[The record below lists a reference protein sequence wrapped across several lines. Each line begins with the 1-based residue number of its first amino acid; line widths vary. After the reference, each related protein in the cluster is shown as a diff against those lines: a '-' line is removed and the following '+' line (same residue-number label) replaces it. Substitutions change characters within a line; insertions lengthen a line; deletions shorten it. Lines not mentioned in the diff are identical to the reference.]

1 MFGLHYFGKRVIPDL
16 EDDYHTEEQK
26 FLEVGSPSVTRSDTE
41 RWTFSSRILGIMTL
55 ALLFSSRILLNYQ
68 CSVSRSR
75 RDVALKPLVV
85 KWRVVSKQKKIPVSI
100 RASKNSRIGSFIH
113 PGDIVESYGD
123 GTPGYMLLVEPKR
136 GFVLRKDKIL
146 KHANFERVKDEVES
160 PDSSC
165 PLLYDG
171 WWPENKRVARFVY
184 APVTMVISQQ
194 FWNAMQVF
202 EILLLFSLVY
212 SIDKKSRNLFT
223 ICMVSI
229 VTICL
234 LPFSQYV
241 NSTGGNIFSYVTL
254 FTCIW
259 AIRYNTKLEIG
270 IGGKLTNIGHKS
282 VVREELIA
290 FICNLC
296 CSLYN
301 QNASMD
307 TWPNWKRHFDKLD
320 NFLGLVD
327 DNIERPDYYNPI
339 FYTMG
344 ISSHSAPMYISRNAG
359 SVSGANVFVVI
370 WSFLPLMYVCYF
382 GCLYLLSSRSPYK
395 NFQRFL
401 CMFGIFHF
409 LFLTDVVS
417 YGYGRGFQTPSSEL
431 FHWSERWAWRV
442 AILLPIYQNY
452 TTGHWIKGHSKPIVG
467 KVVHYIVCVWGTCF
481 FLQQVLFS
489 DVERFVQF
497 LNGWEQKS
505 LTKMMGLPWSRMFSY
520 HGVLVAMFI
529 TYGIVLFGGFSNY
542 KVFVSRPKN
551 KFVCRV

>member
-16 EDDYHTEEQK
+16 EDDHHTEGQK

-85 KWRVVSKQKKIPVSI
+85 KWRVVSKQKNIPVNI
-100 RASKNSRIGSFIH
+100 RASKNSRTGSFIH

>member
-1 MFGLHYFGKRVIPDL
+1 
-16 EDDYHTEEQK
+16 
-26 FLEVGSPSVTRSDTE
+26 
-41 RWTFSSRILGIMTL
+41 
-55 ALLFSSRILLNYQ
+55 
-68 CSVSRSR
+68 
-75 RDVALKPLVV
+75 
-85 KWRVVSKQKKIPVSI
+85 
-100 RASKNSRIGSFIH
+100 
-113 PGDIVESYGD
+113 
-123 GTPGYMLLVEPKR
+123 
-136 GFVLRKDKIL
+136 
-146 KHANFERVKDEVES
+146 
-160 PDSSC
+160 
-165 PLLYDG
+165 
-171 WWPENKRVARFVY
+171 
-184 APVTMVISQQ
+184 
-194 FWNAMQVF
+194 
-202 EILLLFSLVY
+202 LLFSLVY
-212 SIDKKSRNLFT
+212 AIDKKSRNLFT
-223 ICMVSI
+223 ICIVSI